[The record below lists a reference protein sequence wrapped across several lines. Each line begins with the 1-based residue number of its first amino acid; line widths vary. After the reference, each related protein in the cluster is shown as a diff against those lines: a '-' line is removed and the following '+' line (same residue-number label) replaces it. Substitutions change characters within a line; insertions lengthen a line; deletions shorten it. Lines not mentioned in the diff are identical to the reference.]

1 MCFLLQRFFSCF
13 ANSLLN
19 AVIAQLGMKALDNKL
34 LVYNLTVQYLLFASL
49 LQLQIDFIYISHLTS
64 LEGLAF

>member
-1 MCFLLQRFFSCF
+1 VFSTVLQT
-13 ANSLLN
+13 LLN

>member
-1 MCFLLQRFFSCF
+1 M
-13 ANSLLN
+13 
-19 AVIAQLGMKALDNKL
+19 IAQLGMKALDNKL